1 MGGKGQKRKLMAGG
15 ILLGLSLVLQLAA
28 RNLSGFG
35 EWYGTRIYPVL
46 VWVIGGL
53 SNFFPFSVVEISLY
67 VFLLLGLVYGITHI
81 RQPVKLVS
89 TFVLVVGILAFSYTA
104 NCGINYYRLPF
115 SYFLNLEIRPSSEE
129 ELKELCVFLACQA
142 AEAAG
147 QIETSEQV
155 EASGQIEVSEQKER
169 AASMEGAEPVE
180 SLALTESI
188 GRRES
193 RERKKD
199 FPRQAK
205 ADMEKLGQSYPQLSG
220 FYPRPKPLL
229 VSEILSLQSL
239 SGIYSP
245 FTIEANYNQDMIAY
259 NIPHTAC
266 HELSHLRGFMREEE
280 ANFIGYLACVGSD
293 NAFSRYS
300 GYLSG
305 FIYAS
310 NALYRQNPE
319 ATSEVY
325 TYLPDRALA
334 DLHTNN
340 QFWQQYEGTIAE
352 VSTKVND
359 TYLKANSQSDGVKS
373 YGRMVDLL
381 LAYYRVGED

>member
-1 MGGKGQKRKLMAGG
+1 MGDKGQKRKLLAGV

-53 SNFFPFSVVEISLY
+53 SNFFPFSVVEIFLY
-67 VFLLLGLVYGITHI
+67 VFLLLGLVYGITYI
-81 RQPVKLVS
+81 RQLIKLVS

-142 AEAAG
+142 AEAA
-147 QIETSEQV
+147 
-155 EASGQIEVSEQKER
+155 
-169 AASMEGAEPVE
+169 EPME
-180 SLALTESI
+180 SLALTE
-188 GRRES
+188 GTGQRES

-319 ATSEVY
+319 AASEVY
-325 TYLPDRALA
+325 TYLPDRALT

-340 QFWQQYEGTIAE
+340 QFWQQYEGAIAE